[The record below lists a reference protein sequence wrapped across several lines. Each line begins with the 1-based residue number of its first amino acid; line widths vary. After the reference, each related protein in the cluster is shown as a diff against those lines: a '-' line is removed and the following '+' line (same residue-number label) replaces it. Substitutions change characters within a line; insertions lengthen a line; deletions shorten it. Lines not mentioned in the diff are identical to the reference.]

1 MFRVLIA
8 DDSAFMRMVLSDM
21 FKKQPDFEVV
31 ATATNGQD
39 AVDKVKSLRPDL
51 VTMDVNMPVL
61 DGLQA
66 LEIIMRDCP
75 TPVLMFSSLTQ
86 DGTKATIT
94 ALSLGAVDFVSKA
107 GGSISKVDT
116 VEDEILTKART
127 AVHAGGIFR
136 RSSSPPPAPDI
147 PPAPPK
153 PKEPEPEPEKE
164 PAKETGAASAPPV
177 MRRISLPTRRGY
189 TPPPSPP
196 PIASRPKPTIRAVS
210 PKGGTGRK
218 LVVLGCSTG
227 GPKAL
232 QTVVAGLPSNL
243 PCGVLIVQHMPPGF
257 TKSLA
262 ERLDEISKISVK
274 EAENHDMIK
283 AGHVYIAPGNFH
295 MTVSGS
301 GREILLNQDPPIG
314 TLRPAADV
322 LFKSAAP
329 LGKDIVSVILTGM
342 GSDGANGMTE
352 IKKTGGYVIAESEET
367 AIVYGMPKVVVDLG
381 LADEVKPLQNIAGA
395 IVNAVNH

>member
-1 MFRVLIA
+1 MIRVLVA

-31 ATATNGQD
+31 GIALNGKE
-39 AVDKVKSLRPDL
+39 AVEKVKALKPDL
-51 VTMDVNMPVL
+51 VTMDVNMPVM

-66 LEIIMRDCP
+66 LEAIMKDCP
-75 TPVLMFSSLTQ
+75 TPVIMFSSLTQ
-86 DGTKATIT
+86 DGAKATIK
-94 ALSLGAVDFVSKA
+94 ALSLGAVDFVSKV

-127 AVHAGGIFR
+127 AARAKSAMHRVMSVPI
-136 RSSSPPPAPDI
+136 PPPVEKKES
-147 PPAPPK
+147 APPK
-153 PKEPEPEPEKE
+153 HTE
-164 PAKETGAASAPPV
+164 PV
-177 MRRISLPTRRGY
+177 MRRVSIPTRRGY
-189 TPPPSPP
+189 TPPPAAAPLKP
-196 PIASRPKPTIRAVS
+196 HAKPTVHAVS
-210 PKGGTGRK
+210 SGGGSGRK

-232 QTVVAGLPSNL
+232 QVVVAGLPRSL
-243 PCGVLIVQHMPPGF
+243 PCGVLIVQHMPAGF

-262 ERLDEISKISVK
+262 ERLDEISQISVK
-274 EAENHDMIK
+274 EAENHDIIE

-301 GREILLNQDPPIG
+301 GREILLNQDPPLG

-329 LGKDIVSVILTGM
+329 LGRDIVSVILTGM
-342 GSDGANGMTE
+342 GSDGAIGMTE

-367 AIVYGMPKVVVDLG
+367 AIVYGMPKAVVDLG
-381 LADEVKPLQNIAGA
+381 LADEVKPLQAIAGA
-395 IVNAVNH
+395 IVKAVSH

>member
-1 MFRVLIA
+1 MIRVVIA

-21 FKKQPDFEVV
+21 FKKQQDFEVV
-31 ATATNGQD
+31 GTATNGKD
-39 AVDKVKSLRPDL
+39 AVEKVKTLKPDL
-51 VTMDVNMPVL
+51 VTMAVNMPEL

-66 LEIIMRDCP
+66 LEIIMKDCP

-136 RSSSPPPAPDI
+136 RSSSPPPAPAE
-147 PPAPPK
+147 PPVPPK
-153 PKEPEPEPEKE
+153 PKEKEPEKE
-164 PAKETGAASAPPV
+164 ATVSSAPV
-177 MRRISLPTRRGY
+177 MRRIPLPTRKGY

-196 PIASRPKPTIRAVS
+196 PIVAHPRPTVRAVS

-232 QTVVAGLPSNL
+232 QTVVAGLPRSL

-262 ERLDEISKISVK
+262 ERLNEISQISVK
-274 EAENHDMIK
+274 EAENHDMIE

-329 LGKDIVSVILTGM
+329 MGRDIVSVILTGM
-342 GSDGANGMTE
+342 GSDGAVGMTE

-367 AIVYGMPKVVVDLG
+367 AIVYGMPKAVVDLG

-395 IVNAVNH
+395 IMKAVSH

>member
-1 MFRVLIA
+1 MIRVVIA

-21 FKKQPDFEVV
+21 FKKQPDFEVAGV
-31 ATATNGQD
+31 AMNGKE
-39 AVDKVKSLRPDL
+39 AVEKVKQLKPDL
-51 VTMDVNMPVL
+51 VTMDVNMPVM
-61 DGLQA
+61 DGLKA
-66 LEIIMRDCP
+66 LEIIMKDSP

-86 DGTKATIT
+86 EGAKATIT
-94 ALSLGAVDFVSKA
+94 ALSLGAVDFVSKV

-116 VEDEILTKART
+116 VEDEILAKAR
-127 AVHAGGIFR
+127 AAAGAGKVLR
-136 RSSSPPPAPDI
+136 RSVAPSAPPPSQ
-147 PPAPPK
+147 
-153 PKEPEPEPEKE
+153 PKEPEPKKPEPE
-164 PAKETGAASAPPV
+164 PVSRPV
-177 MRRISLPTRRGY
+177 MRRISLPTRKGY

-196 PIASRPKPTIRAVS
+196 PLTPRPQPTVNVRPS
-210 PKGGTGRK
+210 GGSGRK

-232 QTVVAGLPSNL
+232 QTVVAGLPKRL

-262 ERLDEISKISVK
+262 ERLDEISQISVK
-274 EAENHDMIK
+274 EAENHDMIE
-283 AGHVYIAPGNFH
+283 AGRVYIAPGNYH
-295 MTVSGS
+295 MTVSGT

-329 LGKDIVSVILTGM
+329 LGRDIVSVILTGM
-342 GSDGANGMTE
+342 GSDGAIGMTD

-367 AIVYGMPKVVVDLG
+367 AIVYGMPKAVVDLG
-381 LADEVKPLQNIAGA
+381 LADEIKPLQQIAGA
-395 IVNAVNH
+395 IVNAVSH

>member
-31 ATATNGQD
+31 GTATNGKD
-39 AVDKVKSLRPDL
+39 AVEKVKTLKPDL

-66 LEIIMRDCP
+66 LEIIMKDCP

-136 RSSSPPPAPDI
+136 RSSSPPPAPAE

-153 PKEPEPEPEKE
+153 PKEKEQEKE
-164 PAKETGAASAPPV
+164 MADSSAPV
-177 MRRISLPTRRGY
+177 MRRIPLPTRKGY

-196 PIASRPKPTIRAVS
+196 PLAVHPKPTVRSTA
-210 PKGGTGRK
+210 PRGGTGRK

-232 QTVVAGLPSNL
+232 QTVVAGLPRSL

-262 ERLDEISKISVK
+262 ERLNEISQISVK
-274 EAENHDMIK
+274 EAENHDMIE

-329 LGKDIVSVILTGM
+329 MGRDIVSVILTGM
-342 GSDGANGMTE
+342 GSDGAVGMTE

-367 AIVYGMPKVVVDLG
+367 AIVYGMPKAVVDLG

-395 IVNAVNH
+395 IMKAVSH

>member
-1 MFRVLIA
+1 MIRVLIA

-31 ATATNGQD
+31 GLAMNGKD
-39 AVDKVKSLRPDL
+39 AVEQVKKLKPDL
-51 VTMDVNMPVL
+51 VTMDVNMPVM

-66 LEIIMRDCP
+66 LEAIMAACP
-75 TPVLMFSSLTQ
+75 TPVIMFSSLTQ
-86 DGTKATIT
+86 DGAKATIK
-94 ALSLGAVDFVSKA
+94 ALSLGAVDFISKV

-116 VEDEILTKART
+116 VEDEILSKARIAANSGH
-127 AVHAGGIFR
+127 AVR
-136 RSSSPPPAPDI
+136 RSIAPSPPLPV
-147 PPAPPK
+147 K
-153 PKEPEPEPEKE
+153 PKEPEA
-164 PAKETGAASAPPV
+164 PAAPT
-177 MRRISLPTRRGY
+177 MRRISLPTRKGY

-196 PIASRPKPTIRAVS
+196 PLTLRPKSAVHS
-210 PKGGTGRK
+210 AAPSGGGSGRK

-232 QTVVAGLPSNL
+232 QTVVAGLPKNL

-262 ERLDEISKISVK
+262 ERLNEISQISVK
-274 EAENHDMIK
+274 EAENHDMIE
-283 AGHVYIAPGNFH
+283 AGHVYIAPGNYH

-329 LGKDIVSVILTGM
+329 LGRDIVSVILTGM
-342 GSDGANGMTE
+342 GSDGAIGMTE

-367 AIVYGMPKVVVDLG
+367 AIVYGMPKAVVDLG
-381 LADEVKPLQNIAGA
+381 LADEIKPLQQIAGA
-395 IVNAVNH
+395 IVNAVSH

>member
-1 MFRVLIA
+1 
-8 DDSAFMRMVLSDM
+8 MVSVCLPSDALLQHLPSYLG
-21 FKKQPDFEVV
+21 FSYLGCGV
-31 ATATNGQD
+31 
-39 AVDKVKSLRPDL
+39 SLH
-51 VTMDVNMPVL
+51 
-61 DGLQA
+61 G
-66 LEIIMRDCP
+66 C
-75 TPVLMFSSLTQ
+75 S
-86 DGTKATIT
+86 
-94 ALSLGAVDFVSKA
+94 SKA
-107 GGSISKVDT
+107 QLLLLTYCKLIKV
-116 VEDEILTKART
+116 
-127 AVHAGGIFR
+127 HQ
-136 RSSSPPPAPDI
+136 
-147 PPAPPK
+147 
-153 PKEPEPEPEKE
+153 
-164 PAKETGAASAPPV
+164 
-177 MRRISLPTRRGY
+177 
-189 TPPPSPP
+189 
-196 PIASRPKPTIRAVS
+196 
-210 PKGGTGRK
+210 K

-232 QTVVAGLPSNL
+232 QTVVAGLPKNL

-262 ERLDEISKISVK
+262 ERLNEISKISVK
-274 EAENHDMIK
+274 EAENHDMIE

-329 LGKDIVSVILTGM
+329 LGRDIVSVILTGM

-367 AIVYGMPKVVVDLG
+367 AIVYGMPKAVVDLG

-395 IVNAVNH
+395 IVNAVSH